1 MIKRSKNQP
10 HNKFDTG
17 GRKKITAHKRAL
29 RLPDSH
35 LREPI
40 KYGFFNADDSLS
52 PQPSAL
58 FKSKTRGA
66 ALDCGELAVLL
77 RANTT
82 RTPTRASPLI
92 KCPKPNH
99 SRPPSPSRTQ
109 APPPPP
115 HRTTMVAISELG

>member
-10 HNKFDTG
+10 HNKFDSG

-52 PQPSAL
+52 PSVLRSIQIKNSGRCAGLWRTRSLAARKHHPHAHTRVSAY
-58 FKSKTRGA
+58 
-66 ALDCGELAVLL
+66 
-77 RANTT
+77 
-82 RTPTRASPLI
+82 
-92 KCPKPNH
+92 
-99 SRPPSPSRTQ
+99 
-109 APPPPP
+109 
-115 HRTTMVAISELG
+115 